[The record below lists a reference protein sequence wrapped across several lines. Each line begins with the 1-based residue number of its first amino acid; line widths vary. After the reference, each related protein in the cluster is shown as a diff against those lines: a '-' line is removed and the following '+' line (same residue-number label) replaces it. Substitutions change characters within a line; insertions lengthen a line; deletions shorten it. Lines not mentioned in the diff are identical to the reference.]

1 MLFSFFQIFLTF
13 TLFRGLQLFTQ
24 QGQFVRPL
32 GESKQNCYY
41 GLAEDGQ
48 GNILTINH
56 RDATKPQGV
65 GTATTKGATDVL
77 GFTENDVLCRQIE
90 LEDLVAEEEKVR
102 YEYRVDP

>member
-56 RDATKPQGV
+56 RDATKPSGV
-65 GTATTKGATDVL
+65 GTTTDMGTTDVL
-77 GFTENDVLCRQIE
+77 GFNEEGALRRRVQ
-90 LEDLVAEEEKVR
+90 LEDLVEEEEKVR
-102 YEYRVDP
+102 WECRVDS